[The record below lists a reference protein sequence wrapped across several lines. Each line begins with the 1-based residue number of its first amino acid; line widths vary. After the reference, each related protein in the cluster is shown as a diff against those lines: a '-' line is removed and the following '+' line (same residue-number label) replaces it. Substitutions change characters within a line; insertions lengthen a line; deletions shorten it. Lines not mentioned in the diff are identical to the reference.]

1 MPVNE
6 VDSFKTPLLEFFQV
20 ILFVS
25 YLQSHLIKKDN
36 YERIGMDSLTPN
48 LGKTYSCKNITKF
61 RGVKGGMAG
70 LCDKDNFETYGQTF
84 QVET

>member
-1 MPVNE
+1 
-6 VDSFKTPLLEFFQV
+6 
-20 ILFVS
+20 
-25 YLQSHLIKKDN
+25 
-36 YERIGMDSLTPN
+36 MDSLTPN